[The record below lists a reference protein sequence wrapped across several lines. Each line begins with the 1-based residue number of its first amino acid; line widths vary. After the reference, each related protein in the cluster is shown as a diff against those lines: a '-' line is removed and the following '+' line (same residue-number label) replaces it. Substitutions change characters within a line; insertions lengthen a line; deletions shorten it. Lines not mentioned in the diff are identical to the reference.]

1 MRIIKKYP
9 NRRLYDTESSKYI
22 TLARVAELVRDKEEF
37 QVIESGTKKDITRGV
52 LLQII
57 VEQESSEE
65 AIFSSDSLSQ
75 LIGYYGN
82 TVPSLFNQYLQ
93 GSLRGFS
100 DEQQKLCKQFNA
112 ESMNL
117 FSQMVQNNLER
128 WQTVQK
134 NFIDMSGFPYGIAKP
149 PEDDKK

>member
-37 QVIESGTKKDITRGV
+37 QVIESGTKKDITRSV

-57 VEQESSEE
+57 VEQESSDE
-65 AIFSSDSLSQ
+65 ALFSSDSLSQ
-75 LIGYYGN
+75 LISYYGN
-82 TVPSLFNQYLQ
+82 TVPSLFNGYLQ
-93 GSLRGFS
+93 GSLRGFA

-117 FSQMVQNNLER
+117 FTQMAQDNLER

-134 NFIDMSGFPYGIAKP
+134 NFIDMSGFSYGSTKQ